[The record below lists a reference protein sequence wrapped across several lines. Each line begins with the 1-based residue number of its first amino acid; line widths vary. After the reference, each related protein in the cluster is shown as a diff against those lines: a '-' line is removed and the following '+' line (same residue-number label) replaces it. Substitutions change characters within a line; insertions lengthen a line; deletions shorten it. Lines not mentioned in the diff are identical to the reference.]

1 MFRGSNMGASPCRY
15 ALRSAAPNM
24 AMPRLCD
31 SEAPGTEVRM
41 GQASKLTSD
50 GHWIEGKNDG

>member
-1 MFRGSNMGASPCRY
+1 MGASPCRY